1 MARKKDGLH
10 PILILL
16 GLIVFI
22 IAKIVDFIA
31 DNIIP
36 ILIILGFG
44 AGIFLV
50 YYLLKQRNKQ
60 KIKSQP
66 NKKSTKQINVPLAST
81 SITEEPKPDNSE
93 FDIIPQDIDL
103 SIDESETKETETTIS
118 TITNKEDEN
127 IVKEKYNDSI
137 TILKNDYSELN
148 QSMTETVDE
157 EIKSYAKAKY
167 PHDSEMQEY
176 TTRNNY
182 SQKSLCQN
190 FKTQNQ

>member
-60 KIKSQP
+60 KIDK
-66 NKKSTKQINVPLAST
+66 
-81 SITEEPKPDNSE
+81 
-93 FDIIPQDIDL
+93 
-103 SIDESETKETETTIS
+103 
-118 TITNKEDEN
+118 TNKCTARFN
-127 IVKEKYNDSI
+127 VY
-137 TILKNDYSELN
+137 YGG
-148 QSMTETVDE
+148 
-157 EIKSYAKAKY
+157 
-167 PHDSEMQEY
+167 
-176 TTRNNY
+176 
-182 SQKSLCQN
+182 
-190 FKTQNQ
+190 TQN